1 MKPWT
6 VRIPEELLNWIRK
19 KAAEETIKQNQQVS
33 MNTVSVDILSKA
45 KQEEEQN
52 G

>member
-33 MNTVSVDILSKA
+33 MNTVIVDILAKA
-45 KQEEEQN
+45 KDDDQKD
-52 G
+52 